1 MLRECLIRAS
11 VAMLVIIAVCSC
23 TSQNKSDNQA
33 RELFDEANSCYRTNP
48 DSALHLLDA
57 LKKKYPDSVSL
68 QRGALHLR
76 TQVND
81 VVIARQIVEND
92 SILAS
97 ESSIK
102 QQLSS
107 KFKWVEEKDMVE
119 GFWVENRLGGI
130 LEQGTAFQPRIDKG
144 NNIYIATIVS
154 GKNLGY
160 NAITVSCNGNA
171 ITTPRAQSYSFGGH
185 ELVTFHGTVCDSICK
200 MLADNMNAGATVTF
214 VGKRS
219 YTISL
224 SPEVRSAVENTYR
237 YCRANKLVHYAT
249 GLQIYLKEKCKINKK
264 QMEKTKL

>member
-1 MLRECLIRAS
+1 MLRECLIKAF
-11 VAMLVIIAVCSC
+11 AALLVIITIGSC
-23 TSQNKSDNQA
+23 TSQNKSDNNA
-33 RELFDEANSCYRTNP
+33 RELFEEANACYRANP

-68 QRGALHLR
+68 QRSALHLR
-76 TQVND
+76 TQIND
-81 VVIARQIVEND
+81 IVLSREIVEND

-107 KFKWVEEKDMVE
+107 KFKWVDEKEMVE

-130 LEQGTAFQPRIDKG
+130 LEQGTAFQPRIDNG

-160 NAITVSCNGNA
+160 NAITVSCNGNS
-171 ITTPRAQSYSFGGH
+171 ISTPRAQSYSFGGH

-200 MLADNMNAGATVTF
+200 MLADNMNVGATVTF

-224 SPEVRSAVENTYR
+224 SPEVRSAIENTYR
-237 YCRANKLVHYAT
+237 YCRASKLVHHAT
-249 GLQIYLKEKCKINKK
+249 GLQIYLKEKRKINQK
-264 QMEKTKL
+264 QIEKTKL